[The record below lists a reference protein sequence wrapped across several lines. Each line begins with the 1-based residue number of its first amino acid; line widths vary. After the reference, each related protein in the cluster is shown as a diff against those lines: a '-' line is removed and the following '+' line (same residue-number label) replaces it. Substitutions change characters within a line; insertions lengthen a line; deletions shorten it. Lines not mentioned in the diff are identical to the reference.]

1 MIGYILSALIGV
13 VCIVLG
19 ISNMNGN
26 ISSIHSY
33 HRQRVSEENIL
44 PFGRLV
50 GLGTI
55 IVGAGIIFFSIM
67 SVISELVATPILS
80 IIGIAVMFI
89 GIFVGLGVSI
99 YAMKKYNGGV
109 F

>member
-1 MIGYILSALIGV
+1 MIGFITSALIGV
-13 VCIVLG
+13 LCIVLG
-19 ISNMNGN
+19 IINTQGN

-33 HRQRVSEENIL
+33 HRKRVKEEDVL

-55 IVGAGIIFFSIM
+55 IVGAGIILFSILGGIDFF
-67 SVISELVATPILS
+67 VGIGVLTY
-80 IIGIAVMFI
+80 IGI
-89 GIFVGLGVSI
+89 GILFPAIAAGLVI
-99 YAMKKYNGGV
+99 CVYAMKKYNGGV

>member
-67 SVISELVATPILS
+67 STISELVTTPILS

-99 YAMKKYNGGV
+99 YAMKKYNGGI

>member
-67 SVISELVATPILS
+67 STISELVTTPILS

>member
-67 SVISELVATPILS
+67 STISELVATPILS

-99 YAMKKYNGGV
+99 YAMKKYNGGI

>member
-67 SVISELVATPILS
+67 SAISELVTTPILS

>member
-44 PFGRLV
+44 PFGRLM

-67 SVISELVATPILS
+67 STISELVATPILS

-89 GIFVGLGVSI
+89 GIIVGLGVSI

>member
-1 MIGYILSALIGV
+1 MIEYIFSALIGV

-67 SVISELVATPILS
+67 STISELVTIPILS

>member
-67 SVISELVATPILS
+67 STISELVATPILS